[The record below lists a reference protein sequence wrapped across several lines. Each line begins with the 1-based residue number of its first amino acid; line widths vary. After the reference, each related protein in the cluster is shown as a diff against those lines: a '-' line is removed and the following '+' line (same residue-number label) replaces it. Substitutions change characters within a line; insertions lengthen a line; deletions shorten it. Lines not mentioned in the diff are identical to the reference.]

1 VKVHPAAKAALIA
14 GLDHPNAKVRW
25 WCLQLM
31 DHLADESYL
40 EPILSKL
47 SDPVAKV
54 RRHAVHGLSCGA
66 CKPNRRSLKI
76 DIESALRTLLETDPN
91 EKVREEV
98 RQGLARLCHV
108 LPSMPANPAMNP
120 TGVRQTRCA
129 DTTLRWCQEE
139 RQDPGGD
146 RPLRDG
152 AGRATASG
160 SEPAS
165 LAPPVTRF
173 RWTSRTFIPM
183 ASSGLPGRPH
193 HAS

>member
-1 VKVHPAAKAALIA
+1 MDRSSELIEAFADPSRRNHAIIELVGAINVNGLRRVQVHPAAKAALIA

-54 RRHAVHGLSCGA
+54 RRHAVHALSCGA
-66 CKPNRRSLKI
+66 CKPNRRTLKI
-76 DIESALRTLLETDPN
+76 DIESALRTLLETDPD

-108 LPSMPANPAMNP
+108 LPVIDVRP
-120 TGVRQTRCA
+120 TAVNEA
-129 DTTLRWCQEE
+129 
-139 RQDPGGD
+139 
-146 RPLRDG
+146 
-152 AGRATASG
+152 
-160 SEPAS
+160 
-165 LAPPVTRF
+165 
-173 RWTSRTFIPM
+173 
-183 ASSGLPGRPH
+183 
-193 HAS
+193 